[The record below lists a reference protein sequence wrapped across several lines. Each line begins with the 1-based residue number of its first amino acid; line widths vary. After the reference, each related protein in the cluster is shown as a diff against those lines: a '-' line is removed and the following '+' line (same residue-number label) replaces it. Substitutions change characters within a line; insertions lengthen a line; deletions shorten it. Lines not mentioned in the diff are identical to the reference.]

1 MPVPLYLVQKLLIS
15 TIALTAF
22 YFAFI
27 TALHY
32 DLTRK
37 ITNSLWQIIPGILI
51 FVMGIFISQMLT
63 DPDYVFK
70 YLFTIKSGFAKGAL
84 GPNLPLIVASV
95 RAMSIIACFTA
106 LIDKMW
112 FFWRKGR
119 LLYIVRLFVTIFM
132 SIIAGN
138 TLFVIVFGSVKE
150 TAKAVIRLNTVSAGA
165 GSILGLIFLLVTILA
180 IPLIFDTKQTSK

>member
-1 MPVPLYLVQKLLIS
+1 MPVPYYLVQKLLIS
-15 TIALTAF
+15 VIALTGF

-32 DLTRK
+32 DLTRR

-51 FVMGIFISQMLT
+51 FIMGIVISQVLT

-70 YLFTIKSGFAKGAL
+70 NLFTIKSGFAKGAL
-84 GPNLPLIVASV
+84 SPTLPLVVASV

-138 TLFVIVFGSVKE
+138 TFFVMIFGGPKDI
-150 TAKAVIRLNTVSAGA
+150 TKAISRLNTISAGA
-165 GSILGLIFLLVTILA
+165 SAVLGLIFLLVTILA
-180 IPLIFDTKQTSK
+180 IPHIFDKKETSV